1 MEIGIGILLA
11 IISIIVLG
19 SPFFRNGRI
28 DNISED
34 FEKDLVTQRLAIYQ
48 NIEVLENDFR
58 LEHIT
63 ENEYVER
70 LNDYRLQSAELLRK
84 EDKVLEMDKLIEK
97 AAAKHSKVK
106 DDNTK

>member
-19 SPFFRNGRI
+19 SPFLRNERM
-28 DNISED
+28 DDVSED
-34 FEKDLVTQRLAIYQ
+34 FEKELVTQRLAIYQ

-63 ENEYVER
+63 ENEYLER
-70 LNDYRLQSAELLRK
+70 LNDYRFQAAELLRK
-84 EDKVLEMDKLIEK
+84 EDKVLEMDDLIEK
-97 AAAKHSKVK
+97 ETAKNSTVK